1 MRLTGINYCD
11 YYGLSPYEF
20 AAAIK
25 SCGFDAAFTD
35 SDNDIAPSAFAKA
48 FYENG
53 IAWETIHA
61 PFKGINEIWKN
72 GESGDRILAKLKT
85 TVDICAEFS
94 VPTAVIHLS
103 SGEKAPSIS
112 DIGKARFS
120 LLVEH
125 AVRKN
130 VSLAFENQRKLANIA
145 WVFEEFSS
153 VSNVGFCW
161 DVGHEAC
168 YMYGMEFMPLFGKR
182 MVAIHFHDNTG
193 VYDED
198 MHWLPY
204 DGVIDMDRA
213 ARHFAKSG
221 YQKSLMLEVDQRS
234 AGVPDLEEFYN
245 RAHAAAIRFA
255 ERVEYFRGLE
265 AETK

>member
-1 MRLTGINYCD
+1 MKFGI
-11 YYGLSPYEF
+11 EF
-20 AAAIK
+20 DNDLEIPCLEQARMIK
-25 SCGFDAAFTD
+25 EHGFDAAFIGLEA
-35 SDNDIAPSAFAKA
+35 DNLGEIVDALHQYDIEIESC
-48 FYENG
+48 
-53 IAWETIHA
+53 HA
-61 PFKGINEIWKN
+61 PFDGINNMWLA
-72 GESGDRILAKLKT
+72 GEAGDRMYQRLT
-85 TVDICAEFS
+85 NSVDACAEYNIP
-94 VPTAVIHLS
+94 VVVVHLS
-103 SGEKAPSIS
+103 SGKNPPRMN
-112 DIGKARFS
+112 DIGFERYDRLMQYAREKG
-120 LLVEH
+120 VMV
-125 AVRKN
+125 AY
-130 VSLAFENQRKLANIA
+130 ENIRKLD
-145 WVFEEFSS
+145 
-153 VSNVGFCW
+153 NVAYMMENYPDAGFCW

>member
-1 MRLTGINYCD
+1 MKFGI
-11 YYGLSPYEF
+11 EF
-20 AAAIK
+20 DNDLEIPCLEQARMIK
-25 SCGFDAAFTD
+25 EHGFDAAFIGLEA
-35 SDNDIAPSAFAKA
+35 DNLGEIVDALHQYDIEIESC
-48 FYENG
+48 
-53 IAWETIHA
+53 HA
-61 PFKGINEIWKN
+61 PFDGINNMWLA
-72 GESGDRILAKLKT
+72 GEAGDRMYQRVT
-85 TVDICAEFS
+85 NSVDACAEYNIP
-94 VPTAVIHLS
+94 VVVVHLS
-103 SGEKAPSIS
+103 SGKNPPRMN
-112 DIGKARFS
+112 DIGFERYDRLMQYAREKG
-120 LLVEH
+120 VMV
-125 AVRKN
+125 AY
-130 VSLAFENQRKLANIA
+130 ENIRKLD
-145 WVFEEFSS
+145 
-153 VSNVGFCW
+153 NVAYMMENYPDAGFCW

>member
-1 MRLTGINYCD
+1 MKFGI
-11 YYGLSPYEF
+11 EF
-20 AAAIK
+20 DNDLEIPCLEQARMIK
-25 SCGFDAAFTD
+25 EHGFDAAFIGLEA
-35 SDNDIAPSAFAKA
+35 DNLGEIVDALHQYDIEIESC
-48 FYENG
+48 
-53 IAWETIHA
+53 HA
-61 PFKGINEIWKN
+61 PFDGINNMWLA
-72 GESGDRILAKLKT
+72 GEAGDRMYQRLTNSIDA
-85 TVDICAEFS
+85 CAEYNIP
-94 VPTAVIHLS
+94 VVVVHLS
-103 SGEKAPSIS
+103 SGKNPPRMN
-112 DIGKARFS
+112 DIGFERYDRLMQYAREKG
-120 LLVEH
+120 VMV
-125 AVRKN
+125 AY
-130 VSLAFENQRKLANIA
+130 ENIRKLD
-145 WVFEEFSS
+145 
-153 VSNVGFCW
+153 NVAYMMENYPDAGFCW

>member
-1 MRLTGINYCD
+1 M
-11 YYGLSPYEF
+11 
-20 AAAIK
+20 
-25 SCGFDAAFTD
+25 
-35 SDNDIAPSAFAKA
+35 NDIGFECYDRLMQYAREKGVMVA
-48 FYENG
+48 YEN
-53 IAWETIHA
+53 I
-61 PFKGINEIWKN
+61 
-72 GESGDRILAKLKT
+72 
-85 TVDICAEFS
+85 
-94 VPTAVIHLS
+94 
-103 SGEKAPSIS
+103 
-112 DIGKARFS
+112 
-120 LLVEH
+120 
-125 AVRKN
+125 
-130 VSLAFENQRKLANIA
+130 RKLD
-145 WVFEEFSS
+145 
-153 VSNVGFCW
+153 NVAYMMENYPDAGFCW